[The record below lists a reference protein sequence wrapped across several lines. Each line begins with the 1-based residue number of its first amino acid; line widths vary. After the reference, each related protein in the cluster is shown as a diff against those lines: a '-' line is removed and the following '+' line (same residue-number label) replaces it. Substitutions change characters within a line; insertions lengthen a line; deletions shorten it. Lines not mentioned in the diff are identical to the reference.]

1 MMRRRLALGLF
12 IASAVGAGLGARAGA
27 SEFSRGGTFILPAWD
42 ARGAALG
49 GAATILIRDERSA
62 YWNPANLVFL
72 TSARITAGTM
82 EPVPG
87 LDDRYSILCAGIALF
102 EKGSGV
108 DTTSAALIGLA
119 ALPGLPP
126 DTTGGRDSSLAL
138 AIASSRDTTL
148 IRKTWGFALSA
159 THLGLNLAQ
168 GSSWNENTIGL
179 SAAFAPTRRTAVG
192 ITVRMMKSSTGAVD
206 ADLWGAAFDAGV
218 IEQVTDHVWL
228 AVTAKNIL
236 SHVRYPQ
243 RTDTLDVS
251 WSLAFAYRGLLD
263 RISFECDAVV
273 KYGVLNRLLTGVEI
287 AVVPDLV
294 FLLAGS
300 DIRMSQGP
308 RMIPSVGLATAYRFA
323 EISLAE
329 SFDPEN
335 AFGRQTRVS
344 MSFLF

>member
-1 MMRRRLALGLF
+1 MMRRRLALGIL
-12 IASAVGAGLGARAGA
+12 IASVIAAGFAPPARA
-27 SEFSRGGTFILPAWD
+27 SEYTRGGTFILPAWD

-49 GAATILIRDERSA
+49 GAATILVRDERSA

-72 TSARITAGTM
+72 ASARITAGTM

-102 EKGSGV
+102 EKQAP
-108 DTTSAALIGLA
+108 DTGAVRTSVAVPSSLV
-119 ALPGLPP
+119 P
-126 DTTGGRDSSLAL
+126 DTTGRDSSRVLAVV
-138 AIASSRDTTL
+138 SRGDTTL
-148 IRKTWGFALSA
+148 IRKTWGFAVSA
-159 THLGLNLAQ
+159 THLGLDLAQ

-179 SAAFAPTRRTAVG
+179 SAAFAPTRRTALG
-192 ITVRMMKSSTGAVD
+192 LTVRMMKSSTGAAD
-206 ADLWGAAFDAGV
+206 ADSWGAALDAGV
-218 IEQVTDHVWL
+218 IEQVTRHVWL
-228 AVTAKNIL
+228 AVTAKNVL

-263 RISFECDAVV
+263 RVSIECDAVV

-287 AVVPDLV
+287 AVVPDLLT
-294 FLLAGS
+294 LLAGS
-300 DIRMSQGP
+300 DIRMAQGP
-308 RMIPSVGLATAYRFA
+308 RMIPSFGLATAYRFA
-323 EISLAE
+323 EVSLAE